1 MKTYKIV
8 EIEHKNIKNDY
19 TYAEGVMNS
28 AAEEGWE
35 VAAVSID
42 AAKDI
47 RGSVMVITFCR
58 ESGKS

>member
-8 EIEHKNIKNDY
+8 EIEHKYIKNDY

-28 AAEEGWE
+28 AAAEGWD

-42 AAKDI
+42 VSKDI
-47 RGSVMVITFCR
+47 RGGAMVITFCR